1 VKQRDALNREPA
13 KIPQVTDT
21 RSAWDL
27 FHAPVQRFLQN
38 RLSNPA
44 DAEELL
50 QETFLRLH
58 RSRPRING
66 ERSIRAWL
74 FQTARNLVAD
84 HYRATRT
91 LLPIADDTMD
101 ERVKP
106 TTPLA
111 ELEACLNPLSANLP
125 ESYRRALR
133 MDLDGIPQATI
144 ARAQNLSLSGAKSR
158 VQRARKLLQRE
169 FDRCCSFSRDEQ
181 GHLLDYRERSCP
193 SACQK

>member
-1 VKQRDALNREPA
+1 MARKAALNREPEQT
-13 KIPQVTDT
+13 KTGDHT
-21 RSAWDL
+21 AWDL
-27 FHAPVQRFLQN
+27 FHLPLQRFLQN

-44 DAEELL
+44 DVEELL

-58 RSRPRING
+58 RTRPRING

-74 FQTARNLVAD
+74 FRTARNLVAD

-91 LLPIADDTMD
+91 LLPLADDTVD
-101 ERVKP
+101 ESMQP
-106 TTPLA
+106 ATPLA
-111 ELEACLNPLSANLP
+111 ELETCLNPLSANLP
-125 ESYRRALR
+125 AIYHSALQ

-144 ARAQNLSLSGAKSR
+144 ARVQNLSLSGAKSR
-158 VQRARKLLQRE
+158 VQRARKLLQQE

-181 GHLLDYRERSCP
+181 GHLIDYRERSCP